1 MAGQVSQNGAM
12 SLANHLGGVGGVVI
26 QTTMPTFVPGLI
38 WINDSTSPPVQMVW
52 NSETWVDGPEQHFV
66 ALLTGDP
73 SQAGQ
78 GGGYAETVADIAAVE
93 DTTPGYTRQPVTF
106 APVPAPYSSS
116 TAYVVGNQV
125 SFEGF
130 VYTNAVASTNVA
142 PTGAESSNST
152 WTYTPNGGYPGEV
165 ANSNVL
171 TWGPYTAA
179 QALPVQWAALVT
191 VSSGTVGLLKY
202 MWILPAP
209 QQVNISQSIQA
220 GVGSLIL
227 AES

>member
-1 MAGQVSQNGAM
+1 MAGQASQNAATA
-12 SLANHLGGVGGVVI
+12 LANHIGGIGGVHLG
-26 QTTMPTFVPGLI
+26 TTAPTYVPGLS
-38 WINDSTSPPVQMVW
+38 WVNTTSGAVLMVW
-52 NSETWVDGPEQHFV
+52 NSVAWVAGPATLYV

-78 GGGYAETVADIAAVE
+78 GGGYAETVADILSCE
-93 DTTPGYTRQPVTF
+93 DTTAGYARQPVTF
-106 APVPAPYSSS
+106 GNVPALYSGS

-125 SFEGF
+125 NYLGLA
-130 VYTNAVASTNVA
+130 YTNLVASTGSA
-142 PTGAESSNST
+142 PSGNQTSNT
-152 WTYTPNGGYPGEV
+152 NWAYTPDGAYPAPV

-179 QALPVQWAALVT
+179 QPLAVQWAALVT
-191 VSSGTVGLLKY
+191 VSSGSVGLLKY
-202 MWILPAP
+202 MWTLPAP